1 MREIKFRGKDLQY
14 GEWIYGLLRNR
25 FYDDSGMVYVETA
38 SEEERNRRMDKHLYA
53 DAVDP
58 STVGQYTGLKD
69 RDGREIYEGDIVDFW
84 DYDADPEQGFLC
96 GGRCLVKWD
105 EEITAFVLAH
115 FEKEKGRFAP
125 YGSPLRAM
133 EKDSYVV
140 IGNIFD
146 NAELLKGGS
155 QC

>member
-58 STVGQYTGLKD
+58 STVGQYTGIKD
-69 RDGREIYEGDIVDFW
+69 RDGREIYEGDIVKSGWMRQSPTKLIVW
-84 DYDADPEQGFLC
+84 DDYRWGYYGLADYAPKAHSAKEHEPHVFSLD
-96 GGRCLVKWD
+96 CLD
-105 EEITAFVLAH
+105 REN
-115 FEKEKGRFAP
+115 
-125 YGSPLRAM
+125 LR
-133 EKDSYVV
+133 V

-146 NAELLKGGS
+146 NPELQKGGS
-155 QC
+155 PC